1 MNLDDEMM
9 ASLGGIEYQPMM
21 NHQAG
26 ANSSMMGVG
35 RGSGVKRELDL
46 VFILDC
52 TGFRA
57 KAMTFLE
64 ANQPR
69 NRSDGA
75 HMTTQLSS
83 LLYSDLVQSATKNI
97 ELIVENI
104 LDSGKLPNPDALRIG
119 LIAYRDYPP
128 QDNSYI
134 TRSFDFTSDVAS
146 VKADLKTLNA
156 SGGGDG
162 PEGVT
167 AAMKASLG
175 LSWRLGGG
183 TSRMAVL
190 IADAPCHGLGEYGDG
205 FPDGGPDGED
215 PLEIARLMAQQAIS
229 LFVVACEPALSGY
242 QFGLDLFRALTVIT
256 SAVLVPLTTA
266 SLLSH
271 VIVGSALEQMDMERI
286 IEEVGLVVA
295 ERVHEGQA
303 SVDDIALELHRKL
316 LLRGE
321 ETKQLK
327 FESIH
332 RDSPEAQHNVQVLT
346 TSPSLQQAKAHLKK
360 IVGSRFTKK
369 YLETRYNRTSY
380 VYPPSV
386 PPRPTST
393 SGIGSG
399 IGSAPPGS
407 PQRKVISEFKP
418 FVAKGRMTLQEAPMA
433 ERLDDQ
439 EGVEEEGDA
448 GGIELRFGNI
458 SLDQAKRITI
468 ASAWRTQPPRA

>member
-9 ASLGGIEYQPMM
+9 ASLGGIEYQPM
-21 NHQAG
+21 NNQH
-26 ANSSMMGVG
+26 GVG
-35 RGSGVKRELDL
+35 SSSAGVKRELDL

-52 TGFRA
+52 TGSMGSYIA
-57 KAMTFLE
+57 
-64 ANQPR
+64 
-69 NRSDGA
+69 
-75 HMTTQLSS
+75 
-83 LLYSDLVQSATKNI
+83 SATKNI

-104 LDSGKLPNPDALRIG
+104 LDSGKLPNPEALRIG

-134 TRSFDFTSDVAS
+134 TRSFDFTSDVSS

-205 FPDGGPDGED
+205 FPDGGPDEED
-215 PLEIARLMAQQAIS
+215 PLEIARLMAQQAIG

-242 QFGLDLFRALTVIT
+242 QFGLDFFRALTVIT

-303 SVDDIALELHRKL
+303 SVDDIALELHQKL

-327 FESIH
+327 FEPIH
-332 RDSPEAQHNVQVLT
+332 RETPEAQHNVQVLT
-346 TSPSLQQAKAHLKK
+346 TSPTLQHAKSQLKK

-369 YLETRYNRTSY
+369 YLETRYNRTAY

-386 PPRPTST
+386 PPRPSST
-393 SGIGSG
+393 SSL
-399 IGSAPPGS
+399 GSATLNPGS

-433 ERLDDQ
+433 EQL
-439 EGVEEEGDA
+439 DA
-448 GGIELRFGNI
+448 GEGEDGDDGAGAIELRFGNI
-458 SLDQAKRITI
+458 SLEQAKRITI